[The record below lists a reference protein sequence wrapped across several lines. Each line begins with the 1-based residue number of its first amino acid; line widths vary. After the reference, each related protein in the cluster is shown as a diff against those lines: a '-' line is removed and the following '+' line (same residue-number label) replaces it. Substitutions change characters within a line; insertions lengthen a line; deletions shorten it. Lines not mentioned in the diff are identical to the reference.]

1 MPSLCWK
8 YNLKIDVDETQR
20 NAKGMGFNAIFLEG
34 QSRTHHELYP
44 LNQIKISGGTLCPD
58 VKVHVGSKVT
68 EIFYYAENFSGI
80 DEIKRTLMDLDKAER
95 TLNRIVS
102 FASDEANRF
111 GKDTEIPV
119 ASTSMLNLRIY
130 LRNNCDKAMD
140 SVQQVVVEEI
150 EKAFADVAKGQLQCA
165 LLRLEPLIRV
175 LEPLMLDLISY
186 AKEDNDP
193 RAEEW
198 EAKLRK
204 ALSAMNS
211 FS

>member
-1 MPSLCWK
+1 M
-8 YNLKIDVDETQR
+8 KIDVDETQR
-20 NAKGMGFNAIFLEG
+20 NATGMGFNAIFLEG
-34 QSRTHHELYP
+34 QSRGYHQVYP
-44 LNQIKISGGTLCPD
+44 LNQIKISGGTLCPN

-95 TLNRIVS
+95 DLNLIVK
-102 FASDEANRF
+102 FVSDEANRF

-119 ASTSMLNLRIY
+119 ASTNMLNLRIY

-150 EKAFADVAKGQLQCA
+150 EKALADLAKGQLKCA
-165 LLRLEPLIRV
+165 LLRLEPLIRG
-175 LEPLMLDLISY
+175 LDPLMLDLISY
-186 AKEDNDP
+186 AKENNDP
-193 RAEEW
+193 RVEEW
-198 EAKLRK
+198 EANRRK